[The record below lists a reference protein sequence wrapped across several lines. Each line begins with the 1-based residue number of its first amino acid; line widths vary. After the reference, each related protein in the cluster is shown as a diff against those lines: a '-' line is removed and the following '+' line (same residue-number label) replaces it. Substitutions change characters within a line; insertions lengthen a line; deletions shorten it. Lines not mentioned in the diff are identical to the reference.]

1 MESFLD
7 DLYATKLIWE
17 ERRSWF
23 GLFPRVNRFRV
34 NNYYTAVRK
43 VGFIG

>member
-1 MESFLD
+1 MESYLD

-34 NNYYTAVRK
+34 NNYYKAVRK